1 VFVSSGG
8 SPYARFRRALD
19 TGNLAIVR
27 AAAAELPRVELDDAL
42 RVCLLVRDQDQERYE
57 QAAVRWLARF
67 CLERPAAAL
76 GDVVEAA
83 TAFERMAREPQAG
96 LEQLQA
102 VWARV

>member
-1 VFVSSGG
+1 VSSDG
-8 SPYARFRRALD
+8 SPYARFRRALN

-42 RVCLLVRDQDQERYE
+42 RVCLLVREQDADRYE
-57 QAAVRWLARF
+57 KAAVRWLARF
-67 CLERPAAAL
+67 CLERPEASL
-76 GDVVEAA
+76 RDVVEAA
-83 TAFERMAREPQAG
+83 SAFEHMAREPERG